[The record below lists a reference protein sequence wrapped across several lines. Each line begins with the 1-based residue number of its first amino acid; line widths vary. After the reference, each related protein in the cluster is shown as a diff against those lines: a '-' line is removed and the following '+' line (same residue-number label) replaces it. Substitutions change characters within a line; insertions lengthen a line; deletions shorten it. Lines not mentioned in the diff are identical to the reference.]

1 MLEFDNVELLTY
13 TTNPESRLLDYYSQC
28 YKKPISLKNML
39 NVLKHESVLEHISY
53 TFRINCSRLTH
64 LQIVRHRLASYTSQS
79 HRYTTISCADTYKH
93 IPNEIKDLGYEA
105 VLDYINDCIDIYNK
119 YIKWI
124 DKGVSK
130 ESARYLINDGCNIE
144 FTVTM
149 NLRELLHFF
158 ALRTDVHAQD
168 EIKELA
174 NNMKALVFETLPD
187 INEVLNTN
195 IERKKL

>member
-13 TTNPESRLLDYYSQC
+13 TSNPEGRLLDYYSQC
-28 YKKPISLKNML
+28 YKKPIKLENML
-39 NVLKHESVLEHISY
+39 KVLKHESVLEHISY

-64 LQIVRHRLASYTSQS
+64 LQFVRHRLASYTAQS
-79 HRYTTISCADTYKH
+79 HRYTEIRIEDTYKH
-93 IPNEIKDLGYEA
+93 IPNEIKKLGQIA
-105 VLDYINDCIDIYNK
+105 VAEYVDDCIDIYDMYK
-119 YIKWI
+119 KWR
-124 DKGVSK
+124 DAGVSK

-158 ALRTDVHAQD
+158 AMRTDVHAQD

-174 NNMKALVFETLPD
+174 YNMKSLVFETLPD

-195 IERKKL
+195 IERKKI